1 MATGLLGGVLPY
13 IYSRADAL
21 KRTLGDIVSNPMA
34 STKQVI
40 ENVND
45 RARNFNQLNALG
57 SQAMMARS
65 RGLQPSPEQL
75 AAEKKSLEMYSDA
88 YNPTGLFI
96 GAKSKIWDSSSN
108 EIAKTLEKQGLTPE
122 QIWAKTGNWK
132 APDGQWRQEI
142 SDKLAEFR
150 ANFDASSPS
159 KANNYISGL
168 EGQVGGMYRNPDLYK
183 AYPELL
189 ASARMQLAKLPEWFP
204 ESASGGAYSKTFG
217 GKSTID
223 ITNKTEQG
231 ALDTAVHELQH
242 AIQNLEGW
250 QSGGRETL
258 FKDMPN
264 LSAFEQY
271 RRLQGEAEARA
282 AAVRRLLSPEER
294 RAIFPEKSYDIPI
307 NELNTDPFGNTIGL
321 SIR

>member
-21 KRTLGDIVSNPMA
+21 KRTLGDVVSNPMA
-34 STKQVI
+34 STEQVV
-40 ENVND
+40 NNAND
-45 RARNFNQLNALG
+45 RARYLNQLNAQVAKQGVAGLTSPQG
-57 SQAMMARS
+57 QELTNLYSQ
-65 RGLQPSPEQL
+65 
-75 AAEKKSLEMYSDA
+75 A

-96 GAKSKIWDSSSN
+96 GARSKMWDSVSN
-108 EIAKTLEKQGLTPE
+108 EIAKSLEKQGLKAE
-122 QIWAKTGNWK
+122 EIWSRTGNFK
-132 APDGQWRQEI
+132 APDGKWRQEI
-142 SDKLAEFR
+142 SDNKAEFR

-189 ASARMQLAKLPEWFP
+189 TSTRMQLAKLPQWFP
-204 ESASGGAYSKTFG
+204 ESASGGTYSKTFG

-271 RRLQGEAEARA
+271 RRLQGEVEARA
-282 AAVRRLLSPEER
+282 AALRRRLTPEER
-294 RAIFPEKSYDIPI
+294 RSIFPEQSYDIPF
-307 NELNTDPFGNTIGL
+307 NQLTNTDPFANTIGS

>member
-1 MATGLLGGVLPY
+1 MADGLLGGVLPY

-21 KRTLGDIVSNPMA
+21 KRTLGDVVSNPMA
-34 STKQVI
+34 STEQAV
-40 ENVND
+40 NNAND
-45 RARNFNQLNALG
+45 RAKYLNQLNAQVAQQG
-57 SQAMMARS
+57 VT
-65 RGLQPSPEQL
+65 GLTSPQGQEL
-75 AAEKKSLEMYSDA
+75 ANLYGQA

-150 ANFDASSPS
+150 ANFDASAPS
-159 KANNYISGL
+159 KANSYVGGI
-168 EGQVGGMYRNPDLYK
+168 EGQIGGMYKNPDLYK

-189 ASARMQLAKLPEWFP
+189 ASARMQLAKNPKWFP
-204 ESASGGAYSKTFG
+204 DIANGGAYSRTYG
-217 GKSTID
+217 GKSNID
-223 ITNKTEQG
+223 INNKTEQG

-250 QSGGRETL
+250 QSGGLESQ

-271 RRLQGEAEARA
+271 RRLQGEAEAKA

-307 NELNTDPFGNTIGL
+307 NQLNTDPFGNTIGT

>member
-1 MATGLLGGVLPY
+1 MADGLLGGVLPY

-34 STKQVI
+34 STEQVVN
-40 ENVND
+40 NVND
-45 RARNFNQLNALG
+45 RSRYLNQLH
-57 SQAMMARS
+57 SQIAQQGIS
-65 RGLQPSPEQL
+65 GLTSPQGQELTNLYGQ
-75 AAEKKSLEMYSDA
+75 A

-96 GAKSKIWDSSSN
+96 GAKSKIWNSSSN

-122 QIWAKTGNWK
+122 QIWEKTGNWK

-159 KANNYISGL
+159 KANDYISGL
-168 EGQVGGMYRNPDLYK
+168 EGQVGGMYRNEDLYK

-189 ASARMQLAKLPEWFP
+189 TSIRMKLAKVPEWFP
-204 ESASGGAYSKTFG
+204 NSASGGTYTKTYG
-217 GKSTID
+217 GKSTVD
-223 ITNKTEQG
+223 INNKTEQG

-250 QSGGRETL
+250 QSGGTETL

-294 RAIFPEKSYDIPI
+294 RAIFPEKSYDIPV
-307 NELNTDPFGNTIGL
+307 NQLNTDPFGNTIGS